1 MKVSFLS
8 ENINKKISFVN
19 HAVSSRSQLPI
30 LLNFLLLAK
39 KGKFFISATDL
50 EIGIEVE
57 IPASIEEEG
66 GITVPARTFYELLG
80 SIPRGKITLYTKN
93 NALFF
98 EADKIK
104 TIFQTIS
111 SEEFPKIYDEK
122 GDKIATL
129 GNKTLGSD
137 LPKVVLAASQ
147 DSGRPA
153 LSGVLIE
160 KGEKSGGFLMVA
172 TDGYRLSLK
181 KGEGGEKT
189 VGKKDKGPL
198 LVPARLIRELIS
210 AKDWAGDIGVY
221 SSVGNNQILFFLEDA
236 VLVGR
241 LIEAEFPNYEKI
253 IPSDFSTRAI
263 IDREEFQKAV
273 KTCSIFAREAA
284 NIIKLSLVKGLPAG
298 KAGKIVI
305 SASASSFGETSV
317 DIDAVIEGE
326 ENEIA
331 FNARYLLE
339 FLGNVDCEKIIFE
352 MTGPLNPGVFKLD
365 EDRDFLHIIMPIRI
379 QG

>member
-19 HAVSSRSQLPI
+19 HAVSNRSQLPI
-30 LLNFLLLAK
+30 LLNLLLLAK

-50 EIGIEVE
+50 EMGIEISV
-57 IPASIEEEG
+57 PASIEEEG
-66 GITVPARTFYELLG
+66 GITVPAKTLYELLG
-80 SIPRGKITLYTKN
+80 NISKGKVTLYTKN
-93 NALFF
+93 NSLFF

-111 SEEFPKIYDEK
+111 PEEFPKIYDEK
-122 GDKIATL
+122 GDKIATIENVAL
-129 GNKTLGSD
+129 VND

-147 DSGRPA
+147 DAGRPA
-153 LSGVLIE
+153 LSGVLIKKEE
-160 KGEKSGGFLMVA
+160 KGGGFLMVA

-181 KGEGGEKT
+181 KGGGGEKSA
-189 VGKKDKGPL
+189 GKKDQGPL
-198 LVPARLIRELIS
+198 LVPARLIRELVS
-210 AKDWAGDIGVY
+210 VKDWAQDIEIY
-221 SSVGNNQILFFLEDA
+221 SSTGNNQILFFLEDA
-236 VLVGR
+236 VLAGR

-253 IPSDFSTRAI
+253 IPSDFSTRTVA
-263 IDREEFQKAV
+263 DREEFQKAV

-284 NIIKLSLVKGLPAG
+284 NIVKLSLEK
-298 KAGKIVI
+298 GKIVV
-305 SASASSFGETSV
+305 SASAPSLGETSV
-317 DIDAVIEGE
+317 EVEASIEGE

-339 FLGNVDCEKIIFE
+339 FLGSVNSEKIIFE
-352 MTGPLNPGVFKLD
+352 MTGPLSPGVFKLD
-365 EDRDFLHIIMPIRI
+365 DDKDFLHIIMPIRV

>member
-1 MKVSFLS
+1 MRVSFLS

-19 HAVSSRSQLPI
+19 HAVSNRSALPI
-30 LLNFLLLAK
+30 LLNLLLLAK

-50 EIGIEVE
+50 EIGIEVS

-80 SIPRGKITLYTKN
+80 SVPRGKIVLYTKD

-98 EADKIK
+98 ETDKIK
-104 TIFQTIS
+104 TVFQTIS
-111 SEEFPKIYDEK
+111 PEEFPKIYDEK
-122 GDKIATL
+122 GDKITTL
-129 GNKTLGSD
+129 DNETLGSD
-137 LPKVVLAASQ
+137 LPKVVLAAAS
-147 DSGRPA
+147 DAGRPA
-153 LSGVLIE
+153 LSGVLIKKE
-160 KGEKSGGFLMVA
+160 NKDGRFLMVA

-181 KGEGGEKT
+181 KGDGGEKSAE
-189 VGKKDKGPL
+189 KKDKGPL

-210 AKDWAGDIGVY
+210 VKDWAGDIGVY
-221 SSVGNNQILFFLEDA
+221 SSAGNNQIIFFLEDA

-253 IPSDFSTRAI
+253 IPSDFSTRTVV
-263 IDREEFQKAV
+263 DREEFQKAV

-284 NIIKLSLVKGLPAG
+284 NIIKLSLAK
-298 KAGKIVI
+298 GKIVV
-305 SASASSFGETSV
+305 SASAPSLGETSAEV
-317 DIDAVIEGE
+317 DAVIEGE

-339 FLGNVDCEKIIFE
+339 FLGNVDSEKIIFE

-365 EDRDFLHIIMPIRI
+365 GDKDFLHIIMPIRI

>member
-30 LLNFLLLAK
+30 LLNLLLSAR

-50 EIGIEVE
+50 EIGIEVNVS
-57 IPASIEEEG
+57 ANIEEEG
-66 GITVPARTFYELLG
+66 SITVPAKTFYELLG
-80 SIPRGKITLYTKN
+80 SIPKGKIVIYTTN
-93 NALFF
+93 NTLFF

-104 TIFQTIS
+104 TSFQTIS
-111 SEEFPKIYDEK
+111 PEEFPKIYEEK
-122 GDKIATL
+122 GDKIATIDGKSL
-129 GNKTLGSD
+129 IDD

-153 LSGVLIE
+153 LSGILIKKEEKE
-160 KGEKSGGFLMVA
+160 KGFLIVA

-181 KGEGGEKT
+181 KGWGREGSA
-189 VGKKDKGPL
+189 GKKDQDQL
-198 LVPARLIRELIS
+198 LVPARLIKELVS
-210 AKDWAGDIGVY
+210 VKEWAGDIEVY
-221 SSVGNNQILFFLEDA
+221 SSASNNQILFFMEDA
-236 VLVGR
+236 VLAGR
-241 LIEAEFPNYEKI
+241 LIEAEFPSYEKI
-253 IPSDFSTRAI
+253 IPSDFSTKASVSKE
-263 IDREEFQKAV
+263 DFQKAT

-284 NIIKLSLVKGLPAG
+284 NIIKLSLEK
-298 KAGKIVI
+298 GKIIV
-305 SASASSFGETSV
+305 SASATSLGETSV
-317 DIDAVIEGE
+317 EIEAAIEGE

-339 FLGNVDCEKIIFE
+339 FLGNVNSEKIIFE

-365 EDRDFLHIIMPIRI
+365 DDKDFLHIIMPIRI
-379 QG
+379 QA